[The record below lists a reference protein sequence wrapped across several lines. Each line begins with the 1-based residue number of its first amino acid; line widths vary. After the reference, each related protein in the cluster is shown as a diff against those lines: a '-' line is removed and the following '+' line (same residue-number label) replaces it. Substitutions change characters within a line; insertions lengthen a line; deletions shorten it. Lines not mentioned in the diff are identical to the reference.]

1 MKLLEECV
9 NWLFAVVLA
18 LVPVYIIYKMTVGD
32 ARLEY
37 KIDLLEEALDG
48 HTHFHED
55 ISYNNPRRMN
65 PKDNLYPNPNPA
77 AYLGHS
83 QKNKVR

>member
-9 NWLFAVVLA
+9 NWLLAIALA
-18 LVPVYIIYKMTVGD
+18 LVPMYIIYKMTVGD
-32 ARLEY
+32 NRLNDR
-37 KIDLLEEALDG
+37 IDTLEEALNG
-48 HTHFHED
+48 YIHFHED
-55 ISYNNPRRMN
+55 IYYNNPRRMN